1 MSLIPDV
8 LLKMKTLEDVTTEM
22 FKRFHFRSPFD
33 GHDVKVSEPLL
44 KSAQQNFY
52 PFVWSTWKRLTL
64 KTSLLVIS
72 EVLGLFANTLIVDNK
87 YSPQNL
93 PQPIEME
100 LFKNPKTFFQF
111 FAAYL
116 KSI

>member
-33 GHDVKVSEPLL
+33 GHDVKVSQPLL

-52 PFVWSTWKRLTL
+52 PFV
-64 KTSLLVIS
+64 
-72 EVLGLFANTLIVDNK
+72 
-87 YSPQNL
+87 
-93 PQPIEME
+93 
-100 LFKNPKTFFQF
+100 
-111 FAAYL
+111 
-116 KSI
+116 